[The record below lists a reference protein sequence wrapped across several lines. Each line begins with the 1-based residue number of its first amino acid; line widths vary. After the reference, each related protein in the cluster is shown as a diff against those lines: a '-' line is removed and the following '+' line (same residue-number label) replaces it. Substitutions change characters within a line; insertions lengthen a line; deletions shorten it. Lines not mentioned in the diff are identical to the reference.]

1 MGVVQ
6 LLSAMARFV
15 LAFALVG
22 VAFAA
27 EAQNVHTK
35 KQSMQKHLSQL
46 LEGVESSDKYS
57 LSQKAKI
64 ESLVSKT
71 RMDLEAIHEPEE
83 PKHVTVAEKKAHIK
97 KTLSK
102 LLADVESS
110 DKYSDEKKAKVEE
123 LVHKMRADLEK
134 VQEHKVEVQMEKH
147 EAAPRQTVAEKKEHI
162 KKTLSKLL
170 ADVERSDEYSDEKQ
184 AKVEELVHKMREDL
198 EKVGKHEKAEKLQL
212 LLRRRQ
218 RLARPSPSCSLTLR
232 PATTPTRR
240 RQRLRRSSTG
250 CARTSRMWAQLSMRQ
265 RSQSTRRWRR
275 TRTVRLRWL
284 PRSSTSRR
292 PFPSCSPMSRTAT
305 STLTRR
311 RKRLRSSCT
320 RCARTSRRSAPTR
333 RRSL

>member
-6 LLSAMARFV
+6 LLSAMARLV

-83 PKHVTVAEKKAHIK
+83 PKHVNVAEKKAHIK

-134 VQEHKVEVQMEKH
+134 VQEHKVEVQMENH

-170 ADVERSDEYSDEKQ
+170 ADVERSDEYSDEKK

-198 EKVGKHEKAEKLQL
+198 EKVGKHEKAEKPPTVAEKKAKISKTLSKL
-212 LLRRRQ
+212 LADVETSDKYSDEKKAKVEEIIHKMRKD
-218 RLARPSPSCSLTLR
+218 LANVGHAKEAKVPVHKEMERDEDREAKVAAKKQHIQKTLSKLL
-232 PATTPTRR
+232 ADVENSDKYSDEKKEKVEE
-240 RQRLRRSSTG
+240 L
-250 CARTSRMWAQLSMRQ
+250 
-265 RSQSTRRWRR
+265 
-275 TRTVRLRWL
+275 VH
-284 PRSSTSRR
+284 
-292 PFPSCSPMSRTAT
+292 
-305 STLTRR
+305 
-311 RKRLRSSCT
+311 K
-320 RCARTSRRSAPTR
+320 
-333 RRSL
+333 

>member
-1 MGVVQ
+1 MGVLQ

-83 PKHVTVAEKKAHIK
+83 PKHVTVAEKKARIQ

-110 DKYSDEKKAKVEE
+110 DKYSDEKKAKVEA
-123 LVHKMRADLEK
+123 LVHKMRK
-134 VQEHKVEVQMEKH
+134 
-147 EAAPRQTVAEKKEHI
+147 
-162 KKTLSKLL
+162 
-170 ADVERSDEYSDEKQ
+170 DVE
-184 AKVEELVHKMREDL
+184 A
-198 EKVGKHEKAEKLQL
+198 
-212 LLRRRQ
+212 
-218 RLARPSPSCSLTLR
+218 SL
-232 PATTPTRR
+232 
-240 RQRLRRSSTG
+240 
-250 CARTSRMWAQLSMRQ
+250 
-265 RSQSTRRWRR
+265 
-275 TRTVRLRWL
+275 
-284 PRSSTSRR
+284 
-292 PFPSCSPMSRTAT
+292 
-305 STLTRR
+305 
-311 RKRLRSSCT
+311 
-320 RCARTSRRSAPTR
+320 
-333 RRSL
+333 

>member
-1 MGVVQ
+1 MGGYPLVVQ
-6 LLSAMARFV
+6 LLSAMARLV

-83 PKHVTVAEKKAHIK
+83 PKHVNVAEKKAHIK

-123 LVHKMRADLEK
+123 LVHKMREDLEK

-170 ADVERSDEYSDEKQ
+170 ADVERSDEYSDEKK
-184 AKVEELVHKMREDL
+184 AKVEEIVHKMRKDL
-198 EKVGKHEKAEKLQL
+198 ANVGHAKEEAAVAPEAPKPTVAEKK
-212 LLRRRQ
+212 
-218 RLARPSPSCSLTLR
+218 A
-232 PATTPTRR
+232 
-240 RQRLRRSSTG
+240 
-250 CARTSRMWAQLSMRQ
+250 
-265 RSQSTRRWRR
+265 
-275 TRTVRLRWL
+275 
-284 PRSSTSRR
+284 
-292 PFPSCSPMSRTAT
+292 
-305 STLTRR
+305 
-311 RKRLRSSCT
+311 K
-320 RCARTSRRSAPTR
+320 
-333 RRSL
+333 